1 MVGTR
6 EEPGHEAALLDA
18 EGLRHRLVATEV
30 DHEAEGFE
38 GERPPLALPER
49 GGHVARDVVALAHG
63 VLGGRGAPA
72 VGVGGVGDRCAVADR
87 PDVLASLD
95 LRALVDPD
103 PALLVQRSRGRG
115 YPRCPNDGPRRHL
128 LAGGEL
134 DAGFR
139 DPLQP
144 RSRPH
149 LDAAPPELGGRE
161 PREVLGYLAHDP
173 VVRLHQQPAGPLGG
187 AARVQVEYLRR
198 QILHLR
204 DRLDSRVAAAGDH
217 EGEVLL
223 ADDRVVDRLGH
234 LEVPQQRVAH
244 VERLDDALEPHG
256 PLAQPWDRQVSGHG
270 PERHDELVVRELDRT
285 PLDRDEAKP
294 AAFRVAIAHAAEQ
307 EVRVPELFANGQRH
321 VPRVDRASRHGRQQ
335 RGVEEEVRLA
345 DDRDL
350 GAVPREPA
358 LEGAHRVEAAEAA
371 SRHHHLPGHQSR
383 TGVAGCAGRGSTGG
397 SSSCTSFSPSMSRL
411 GIRWPSPAG
420 SHQARRSRSASTAG
434 TSVIRT
440 RKASTSTP
448 NASAKP
454 IDLMTTSSL
463 MMKPEKTA
471 IMISPAAVTTRAL
484 AWKPLTIASCALPV
498 WT

>member
-223 ADDRVVDRLGH
+223 ADDRVVDGLGH

-244 VERLDDALEPHG
+244 VERLD
-256 PLAQPWDRQVSGHG
+256 
-270 PERHDELVVRELDRT
+270 ELLNPTARSPSPGIGRFLDT
-285 PLDRDEAKP
+285 DPSATMSWSYGSSTAP
-294 AAFRVAIAHAAEQ
+294 
-307 EVRVPELFANGQRH
+307 P
-321 VPRVDRASRHGRQQ
+321 
-335 RGVEEEVRLA
+335 
-345 DDRDL
+345 
-350 GAVPREPA
+350 
-358 LEGAHRVEAAEAA
+358 
-371 SRHHHLPGHQSR
+371 
-383 TGVAGCAGRGSTGG
+383 STGTKPSLRRSGSQSPTRPSRRCASPSCSRMGSVTWRGLTAPPATAG
-397 SSSCTSFSPSMSRL
+397 SS
-411 GIRWPSPAG
+411 G
-420 SHQARRSRSASTAG
+420 
-434 TSVIRT
+434 
-440 RKASTSTP
+440 
-448 NASAKP
+448 
-454 IDLMTTSSL
+454 
-463 MMKPEKTA
+463 E
-471 IMISPAAVTTRAL
+471 
-484 AWKPLTIASCALPV
+484 
-498 WT
+498 